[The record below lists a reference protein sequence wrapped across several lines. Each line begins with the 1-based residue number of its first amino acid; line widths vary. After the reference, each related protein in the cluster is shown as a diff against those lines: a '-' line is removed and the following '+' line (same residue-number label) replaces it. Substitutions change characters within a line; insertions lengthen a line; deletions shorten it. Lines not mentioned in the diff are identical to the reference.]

1 MEQKN
6 YLHKN
11 IVLSTLINNGY
22 KAYFVGGIVRDY
34 ILNNIHEDIALI
46 DIDITTNAKPKEVKS
61 LFENTYDTGI
71 KHGTVTVIYDAIQYE
86 ITTFRKEY
94 KYLNNRFPKKVK
106 YINKLKSDIKRR
118 DFTINAIA
126 MNQNLKIIDYFNG
139 ISDIEN
145 KVIRTVGNPNKRF
158 KEDALR
164 MLRAIRFSCK
174 LNFTISSNT
183 LQSITKNKSLLEN
196 ISKERIYSEFK
207 KAIKGDYIK
216 NLKYLAIFNQFKKL
230 NLYNVPE
237 EKNYILR
244 LAYIIHNIENI
255 SILTNL
261 KVDKNTI
268 IKVNKVLSN
277 INYMNLYSRYGL
289 KRLISSTDFETV
301 KIILILKKIDL
312 ELYNDIYESNEC
324 IFINQLKITGE
335 DLIKNNIAKEGIKIG
350 KILNQVLDEVLKKSP
365 LNEYKKL
372 IELSKSFS

>member
-34 ILNNIHEDIALI
+34 LLNNVYKDISLL
-46 DIDITTNAKPKEVKS
+46 DIDITTNARPDEVKL
-61 LFENTYDTGI
+61 LFKNTYDTGI
-71 KHGTVTVIYDAIQYE
+71 KHGTITVVYDNIKYE

-94 KYLNNRFPKKVK
+94 KYINNRFPKKVK

-126 MNQNLKIIDYFNG
+126 MDKNLKIIDYFNG

-145 KVIRTVGNPNKRF
+145 KVIRTVGNPNIRF

-164 MLRAIRFSCK
+164 MLRAIRFSCN
-174 LNFTISSNT
+174 LNFTINSNT
-183 LQSITKNKSLLEN
+183 LQSIMKNKSLLEN
-196 ISKERIYSEFK
+196 ISNERIYSEFK
-207 KAIKGDYIK
+207 KAINGDYIK
-216 NLKYLAIFNQFKKL
+216 NLKYLLIFNQFKKL

-237 EKNYILR
+237 EKNYVLR
-244 LAYIIHNIENI
+244 LAYIIHNFENI
-255 SILTNL
+255 SVLTNL
-261 KVDKNTI
+261 KVDKDTI

-277 INYMNLYSRYGL
+277 INYMNIYSRYGL
-289 KRLISSTDFETV
+289 KRLISNTDFETV
-301 KIILILKKIDL
+301 KIILILKKI
-312 ELYNDIYESNEC
+312 EFKLYNSIYSSNEC
-324 IFINQLKITGE
+324 IFINQLKITGN
-335 DLIKNNIAKEGIKIG
+335 DLIKNGIALEGVKIG
-350 KILNQVLDEVLKKSP
+350 EILNKILDEVLKNPS
-365 LNEYKKL
+365 LNEYTKL